1 MRFKFKLRFPEFQV
15 FLYKAKILLI
25 QIVPALDELNKEG
38 SLINTKAKI
47 GGFDNYAIIK
57 RGKELNYTSCLR
69 ISNGGLFNTSRLL
82 NNPIATV
89 KEQTKIKM
97 MGTGSH

>member
-47 GGFDNYAIIK
+47 GGFDKLPNSKIQKAI
-57 RGKELNYTSCLR
+57 R
-69 ISNGGLFNTSRLL
+69 IILPASVYPMVVYSKHPGC
-82 NNPIATV
+82 
-89 KEQTKIKM
+89 
-97 MGTGSH
+97 

>member
-47 GGFDNYAIIK
+47 GGFDKLANSKIQKTIRIK
-57 RGKELNYTSCLR
+57 LPASVYLMVVYLKHPGC
-69 ISNGGLFNTSRLL
+69 
-82 NNPIATV
+82 
-89 KEQTKIKM
+89 
-97 MGTGSH
+97 